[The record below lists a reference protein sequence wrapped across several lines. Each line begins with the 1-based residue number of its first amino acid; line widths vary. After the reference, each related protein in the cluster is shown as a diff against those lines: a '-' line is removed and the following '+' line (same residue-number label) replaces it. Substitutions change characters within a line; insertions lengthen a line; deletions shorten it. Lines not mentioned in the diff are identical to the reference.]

1 MNLLERARGALVGL
15 AIGDALGMPTQ
26 SMSHDSIV
34 KAYGGPIRDF
44 RDAVDDQP
52 IAPSMKAGSV
62 TDDTDQAFI
71 LACRLI
77 DDGGDLDVMAYAQDL
92 LAWEQRMRAK
102 GSLDLLGP
110 STKAALEKLSQGVSP
125 ELTGKYGTT
134 NGGAMRAAPV
144 GIAFAPGQDLC
155 AAARQSCIVTH
166 NTTQGIEAT
175 TLVAAVVSFGLEGG
189 QLRDNMRKAISLVH
203 GMGRLGNWSAKASVA
218 ARVEALIDYLDSPSG
233 RVVCREDDDFAA
245 FLRDIVGTSV
255 EANESVPAAFAI
267 AYRFA
272 GRPFGALCFAASLG
286 GDTDTM
292 AAMAGAMLGAA
303 YGPDTFGEERV
314 RKVEKL
320 NVLDVDGVA
329 SGLVALRNRDAR

>member
-1 MNLLERARGALVGL
+1 MDLLERARGALTGL

-26 SMSHDSIV
+26 SMSHASIV
-34 KAYGGPIRDF
+34 KAYGGPIQDF

-71 LACRLI
+71 LAHRLI
-77 DDGGDLDVMAYAQDL
+77 EDGGDLDVMAYAQDL

-134 NGGAMRAAPV
+134 NGGAMRSAPV
-144 GIAFAPGQDLC
+144 GIAFAPGEALC
-155 AAARQSCIVTH
+155 AAARRSCIVTH
-166 NTTQGIEAT
+166 NTTQGIEST
-175 TLVAAVVSFGLEGG
+175 TLIAAVVSFGLEGG
-189 QLRDNMRKAISLVH
+189 DLKDNMRKAVSLV
-203 GMGRLGNWSAKASVA
+203 LGLNHFGSWSAKASVV
-218 ARVEALIDYLDSPSG
+218 ARVKAVLGYLDSASG
-233 RVVCREDDDFAA
+233 KAACCEDDDFAA

-272 GRPFGALCFAASLG
+272 DKPFEALCLAASLG

-303 YGPDTFGEERV
+303 YGPDVFGKEQV
-314 RKVEKL
+314 QKVEKQ
-320 NVLDVDGVA
+320 NSIDVDGVA
-329 SGLVALRNRDAR
+329 AGLIALRNRGEQ